1 LDGLGSPILFS
12 SSNHLVCAI
21 IYNTTIFSWDDKDW
35 HQVLT
40 LDISQWQRQPP
51 ESFDEG
57 FIFRS
62 SSRSDQTDLWV
73 VKKDLSAPELWL
85 QDKPKPQPGVY
96 NNGMNKPDNSS
107 LHPLG
112 KSPEGEQLTSSVAT
126 FSNSNLYLLVD
137 HTIATYISNRWTAT
151 EKDGYNAKLVCLSH
165 DGLGPFVIPLK
176 FDLELMHHVSPSGTQ
191 HTVLPQSTWM
201 YFAGDN
207 LYIGQS
213 ETLGIWAIPVAEI
226 EAAIA
231 AQKQVMLAKKHQDA
245 EAVRQLRDKMLAQ
258 YDRNHNGI
266 IDPDEKEEA
275 LDDPAFI
282 ESELDVMDANHN
294 GRLDP
299 EEIVYFDANTNK
311 ILEAKE
317 QAGFDI
323 AQHLL
328 AVKLLKKFDA
338 NGDGLLDRRE
348 FDDLL
353 QPIFAVNTL
362 SSSSL
367 SFPDQNRDGQV
378 GLGELELFL
387 NQQTRGGLRVR
398 RSPLAIS
405 KQIGADPNKPID
417 SKQIFKTTVEA
428 YWQNP
433 GSITNRPPFN
443 RMPPG
448 RVVVTNGTQ
457 SGKAQ

>member
-1 LDGLGSPILFS
+1 
-12 SSNHLVCAI
+12 
-21 IYNTTIFSWDDKDW
+21 
-35 HQVLT
+35 
-40 LDISQWQRQPP
+40 
-51 ESFDEG
+51 
-57 FIFRS
+57 
-62 SSRSDQTDLWV
+62 
-73 VKKDLSAPELWL
+73 
-85 QDKPKPQPGVY
+85 
-96 NNGMNKPDNSS
+96 
-107 LHPLG
+107 
-112 KSPEGEQLTSSVAT
+112 
-126 FSNSNLYLLVD
+126 
-137 HTIATYISNRWTAT
+137 
-151 EKDGYNAKLVCLSH
+151 
-165 DGLGPFVIPLK
+165 
-176 FDLELMHHVSPSGTQ
+176 
-191 HTVLPQSTWM
+191 M